1 MRPRN
6 WGGRWLAWRREL
18 WPWRTESGIARL
30 GISGIGDGM
39 VQQLRKRKRWTR
51 RGVLVGLGL
60 ALLGNFVAAQEAAG
74 PPAAPMD
81 GVADGAGIFG
91 NGLLSRAD
99 LVDRLRRMPGR
110 NYVVTL
116 ADMRGVVPDDYAGH
130 LARHWLA
137 GGLGLVLVVDAAAA
151 GRAEAL
157 GIAGVD
163 PRGFAGERMRE
174 AFSDAGKDQAAGIA
188 AALAAAVNA
197 EKPQESSAARGP
209 RPVFVQLAGVFFIGT
224 LLFYAYQWIAER
236 LEQRSRG
243 KFRPARS
250 RSTKSS

>member
-1 MRPRN
+1 MESR
-6 WGGRWLAWRREL
+6 GGSGAGRLSHLGWV
-18 WPWRTESGIARL
+18 ESGIARVR
-30 GISGIGDGM
+30 ISGIGNGM
-39 VQQLRKRKRWTR
+39 VQQRREWEWWTR

-60 ALLGNFVAAQEAAG
+60 ALLGSFGVAQESAG
-74 PPAAPMD
+74 PPAAPVD
-81 GVADGAGIFG
+81 GVADGAGVFG
-91 NGLLSRAD
+91 TGLLSRAD

-110 NYVVTL
+110 NHVVTL
-116 ADMRGVVPDDYAGH
+116 ADMRGVDPDAYAEH

-137 GGLGLVLVVDAAAA
+137 GGPGMVLVVDAAAA

-163 PRGFAGERMRE
+163 PRGFSRDRMRE
-174 AFSDAGKDQAAGIA
+174 AFAAAGKDQAAGIV
-188 AALAAAVNA
+188 AALAAAGDA
-197 EKPQESSAARGP
+197 AKPPEPSAVPES

-243 KFRPARS
+243 KFRPARTRPGKGS
-250 RSTKSS
+250 